1 MRAQGP
7 TAYTTTTTITTP
19 HHHHHHSM
27 QVPLSSSITDF
38 LHSGFVEYA
47 FFIGTSRYRDLF
59 RTSSQW
65 WAYNDCV
72 QRCVWVPV

>member
-1 MRAQGP
+1 MHP
-7 TAYTTTTTITTP
+7 PPP
-19 HHHHHHSM
+19 HT
-27 QVPLSSSITDF
+27 QVPLSSTITDH

-47 FFIGTSRYRDLF
+47 FFTGHSRYRDLF

-72 QRCVWVPV
+72 QRWVLAQGCWASGWGCMASTA

>member
-1 MRAQGP
+1 LL
-7 TAYTTTTTITTP
+7 
-19 HHHHHHSM
+19 

-38 LHSGFVEYA
+38 LHSGFVEYG
-47 FFIGTSRYRDLF
+47 FFTGTTRYRDLF

-72 QRCVWVPV
+72 QRWVLELQLSGVVTDG